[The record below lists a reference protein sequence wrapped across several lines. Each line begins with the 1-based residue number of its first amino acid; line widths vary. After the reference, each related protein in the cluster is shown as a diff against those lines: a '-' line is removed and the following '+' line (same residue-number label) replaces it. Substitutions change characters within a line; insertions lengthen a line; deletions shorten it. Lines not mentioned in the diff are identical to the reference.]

1 MKLTILGSGGCAVI
15 PKPLCGCRVC
25 VEARVKGPPFSRTGP
40 SLFVHDA
47 HLLVDTPAEVA
58 WQLNRAGIER
68 LDRLLLTHLDP
79 DHVEGLRVVEQIAL
93 DFRSWEAYPKKR
105 IELLLPVELDGRIND
120 IRSWYGPVMDFYEKQ
135 GFIQR
140 KVFQDSCR
148 LGDLEVFALGVDRG
162 SHRVFIYVFD
172 QGGRRA
178 VYAPCDLK
186 PFPEDRPE
194 VRDPDLLLIQPGI
207 FETGLRH
214 DFVYPPDHVSRTTLY
229 TFTETLDLARR
240 LGAKQTVFV
249 HLEEYWH
256 RGYDDYRALEED
268 LNNVRFA
275 YDGLELTV

>member
-1 MKLTILGSGGCAVI
+1 MVI
-15 PKPLCGCRVC
+15 PKPLCDCRVC
-25 VEARVKGPPFSRTGP
+25 VQARDKGPPYARTGP

-47 HLLVDTPAEVA
+47 HLLIDAPAEIA
-58 WQLNRAGIER
+58 WQLNRARI
-68 LDRLLLTHLDP
+68 DRIDHLMLTHLDP

-93 DFRSWEAYPKKR
+93 DFRTWEAYPEKR
-105 IELLLPVELDGRIND
+105 IELVLPAELDGRLGD
-120 IRSWYGPVMDFYEKQ
+120 IRSWYGPVMDFYEQQ
-135 GFIQR
+135 GFIKR
-140 KVFQDSCR
+140 TVFEESCR
-148 LGDLEVFALGVDRG
+148 LTGLDVSALGVDRG
-162 SHRVFIYVFD
+162 EHRVFIYVFD
-172 QGGRRA
+172 QGGRRV

-229 TFTETLDLARR
+229 TFSETLDLARR

-256 RGYDDYRALEED
+256 RGFDDYRALERD
-268 LNNVRFA
+268 LPGVRFA
-275 YDGLELTV
+275 HDNMEISL